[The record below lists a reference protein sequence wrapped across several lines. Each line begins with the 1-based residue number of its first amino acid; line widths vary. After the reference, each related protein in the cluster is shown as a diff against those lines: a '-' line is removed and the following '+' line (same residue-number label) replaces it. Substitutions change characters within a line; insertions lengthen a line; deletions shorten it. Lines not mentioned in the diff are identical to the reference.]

1 MSDDKEIIYVSPKP
15 EVLEHYAQRVCQA
28 MTERGQLDCSDPEI
42 SAGLAFFL
50 RVLFGIRAKE
60 LNGEL

>member
-1 MSDDKEIIYVSPKP
+1 MSDDKAVVYVSPKP
-15 EVLEHYAQRVCQA
+15 EVLENYAHRVCQV
-28 MTERGQLDCSDPEI
+28 MTERGQRDCSNPEI